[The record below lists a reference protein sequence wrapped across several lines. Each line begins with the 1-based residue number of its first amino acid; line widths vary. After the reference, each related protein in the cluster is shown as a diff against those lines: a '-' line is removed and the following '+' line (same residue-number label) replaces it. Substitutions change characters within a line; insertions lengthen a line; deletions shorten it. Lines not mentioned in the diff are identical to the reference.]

1 MEVSEP
7 TSQINNTQSEVLN
20 ISVKFQ
26 NINRREL
33 MQLSLEARRRI
44 LAQQAELMLLH
55 YQQDKEWQEVET
67 GDLIN
72 Y

>member
-1 MEVSEP
+1 
-7 TSQINNTQSEVLN
+7 
-20 ISVKFQ
+20 
-26 NINRREL
+26 

>member
-7 TSQINNTQSEVLN
+7 TSQINNSPLQAVD
-20 ISVKFQ
+20 ISGKSL
-26 NINRREL
+26 NINRREF

-44 LAQQAELMLLH
+44 LAEQAELMLLH
-55 YQQDKEWQEVET
+55 YQQDKEWQELET